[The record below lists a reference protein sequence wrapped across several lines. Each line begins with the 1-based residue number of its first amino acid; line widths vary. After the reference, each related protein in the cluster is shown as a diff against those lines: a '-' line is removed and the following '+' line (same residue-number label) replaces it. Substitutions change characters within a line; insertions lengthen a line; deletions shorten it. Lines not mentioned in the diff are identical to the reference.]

1 MTKTNIISHKDDVK
15 TVLDYHWQQGKGIE
29 SVHFIIDTDKTFSL
43 LIITE
48 KETVHYKLPIGLQQE
63 VYDNLWDTRAKLFD
77 YRNGKWSTIN

>member
-15 TVLDYHWQQGKGIE
+15 KVLDHHWQQGKGIE
-29 SVHFIIDTDKTFSL
+29 SVHFIIDADKTFSL

>member
-1 MTKTNIISHKDDVK
+1 MTNTNIIAHKDDVK
-15 TVLDYHWQQGKGIE
+15 KVLDYHWQQGRGIE
-29 SVHFIIDTDKTFSL
+29 SVHFLIDADKTFSL

-63 VYDNLWDTRAKLFD
+63 VYDSLWDTRAKLFD